1 MKFNVKQTANSITPS
16 LNKQST
22 RLQALPKQAYNFFV
36 SVTPI
41 DTGYARSRT
50 QLRGSTIDAN
60 YPYAIPLDRGWSK
73 QARQGMTK
81 PTEQFIKNY
90 LRTTRSK

>member
-1 MKFNVKQTANSITPS
+1 MKFNVNVVKNAITPS
-16 LNKQST
+16 LNTQTS
-22 RLQALPKQAYNFFV
+22 RLQALPRQAYNFFV

-50 QLRGSTIDAN
+50 QLRGSTINAN
-60 YPYAIPLDRGWSK
+60 YPYAIPLDKGWSR
-73 QARQGMTK
+73 QARQGMTR

-90 LRTTRSK
+90 LRATRSK

>member
-1 MKFNVKQTANSITPS
+1 MKFNVNVVKNAITPS
-16 LNKQST
+16 LNTQSA
-22 RLQALPKQAYNFFV
+22 RLQALPRQAYNFFV

-50 QLRGSTIDAN
+50 QLRGSTIEAN
-60 YPYAIPLDRGWSK
+60 YPYAQPLDRGWSR
-73 QARQGMTK
+73 QARQGMTR

-90 LRTTRSK
+90 LRATRSK

>member
-1 MKFNVKQTANSITPS
+1 MKFNVKQVANKITPS
-16 LNKQST
+16 LNTQQA
-22 RLQALPKQAYNFFV
+22 RIQALPKSAYNFFV

-50 QLRGSTIDAN
+50 RLRSNQIHAD
-60 YPYAIPLDRGWSK
+60 YPYAIPLDKGWSR
-73 QARQGMTK
+73 QARQGMTR

-90 LRTTRSK
+90 LRATRSK

>member
-1 MKFNVKQTANSITPS
+1 MKFNVKQAANKISPS
-16 LNKQST
+16 LNTQQA
-22 RLQALPKQAYNFFV
+22 RLQALPKNAYNFFV

-50 QLRGSTIDAN
+50 RLRGNSILAD
-60 YPYAIPLDRGWSK
+60 YPYAVPLDKGWSR
-73 QARQGMTK
+73 QARQGMTR

-90 LRTTRSK
+90 LRATRSK

>member
-1 MKFNVKQTANSITPS
+1 MKFNVKQIANTITPS
-16 LNKQST
+16 LNKQSS
-22 RLQALPKQAYNFFV
+22 RLQALPRQAYNFFV

-50 QLRGSTIDAN
+50 QLRGNIIDAN
-60 YPYAIPLDRGWSK
+60 YPYAQPLDRGWSR
-73 QARQGMTK
+73 QATQGMTK

-90 LRTTRSK
+90 LRATRSK